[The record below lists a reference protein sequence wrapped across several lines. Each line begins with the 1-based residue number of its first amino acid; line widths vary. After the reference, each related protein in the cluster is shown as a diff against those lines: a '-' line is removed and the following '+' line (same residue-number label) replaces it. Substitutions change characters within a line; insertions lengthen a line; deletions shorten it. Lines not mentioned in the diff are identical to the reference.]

1 MSTIFDDTLRRAF
14 PDGSPIRYLQIGGND
29 GICRDPLYQHHVDGK
44 LNFEWGHVFE
54 PVLEYFEQ
62 LVRNMRPFPYVS
74 CHALAVDVSATP
86 GKRIFSYVSL
96 DDIEKHALPTSAKGI
111 ASFSLSK
118 DTHEG
123 MSYPER
129 KFERLKEYIR
139 SVEVDTIP
147 IRDVTSDY
155 SGANL
160 LVTDCEGH
168 DVELI
173 SAAFRDNGF
182 RPKVVQFEHAAHG
195 DEASKSVLVTLNKLG
210 YGVTRSG
217 KDYIC
222 ELS

>member
-1 MSTIFDDTLRRAF
+1 
-14 PDGSPIRYLQIGGND
+14 
-29 GICRDPLYQHHVDGK
+29 
-44 LNFEWGHVFE
+44 
-54 PVLEYFEQ
+54 
-62 LVRNMRPFPYVS
+62 
-74 CHALAVDVSATP
+74 
-86 GKRIFSYVSL
+86 
-96 DDIEKHALPTSAKGI
+96 
-111 ASFSLSK
+111 
-118 DTHEG
+118 

-147 IRDVTSDY
+147 ISDVTTDY

-173 SAAFRDNGF
+173 SAAFRDNSF

-195 DEASKSVLVTLNKLG
+195 DEASKSVLAMLNKLG